1 MKWLEL
7 SLITPSEYVEPLSLI
22 FHRYGHGGVAEEI
35 EVDYNP
41 DEGEMMPD
49 NPNVILRTYMP
60 IDDLTESRKQEIQ
73 IAVALISK
81 IAHLSPLKEQIIQN
95 NDWMNYWKNHFPVLK
110 IGRIIICPSWIQHTA
125 GKNEIFIELDPGM
138 AFGTG
143 HHPTTKMCILEI
155 EKLFNAGIRDRVL
168 DIGTGSGILAM
179 VAATLG
185 ANSVLGIDTDPLA
198 VTAALLNVKTNK
210 LMNKVE
216 IIQGTTE
223 SNNLSQYDLVVANLY
238 SKVIM
243 EIGHSIMSKM
253 ARNGVVILSGIM
265 KDKLEE
271 VIVSLRTHNFVLDN
285 YLTEGDWALVV
296 GHKEES

>member
-22 FHRYGHGGVAEEI
+22 FHRYGHGGVAEET

-41 DEGEMMPD
+41 DEGEVMPD
-49 NPNVILRTYMP
+49 NPNVILRTYIP
-60 IDDLTESRKQEIQ
+60 INEFTESRKQEIQ

-81 IAHLSPLKEQIIQN
+81 IADLSPLKEQIIQN
-95 NDWMNYWKNHFPVLK
+95 NDWMNYWKNHFPMLK
-110 IGRIIICPSWIQHTA
+110 IGRIIICPSWIQHA
-125 GKNEIFIELDPGM
+125 AEKDEVVIELDPGM
-138 AFGTG
+138 AFGKG

-155 EKLFNAGIRDRVL
+155 EKLFNAGTRQRVL

-185 ANSVLGIDTDPLA
+185 AKSVLGIDTDPLA

-210 LMNKVE
+210 LKDKIE

-238 SKVIM
+238 SKVII
-243 EIGHSIMSKM
+243 EIGHSIMSKID
-253 ARNGVVILSGIM
+253 RNGVVILSGIM

-271 VIVSLRTHNFVLDN
+271 VIISLRTYNFVLDH
-285 YLTEGDWALVV
+285 YLTEGDWAVAV
-296 GHKEES
+296 GHKDE

>member
-81 IAHLSPLKEQIIQN
+81 IADLSPLKEQIIQN
-95 NDWMNYWKNHFPVLK
+95 NDWMNYWKNHFPMLK

-125 GKNEIFIELDPGM
+125 GKDEIFIELDPGM

-198 VTAALLNVKTNK
+198 VTAALLNVETNK
-210 LMNKVE
+210 LMDKVE

-223 SNNLSQYDLVVANLY
+223 SNNLSQYDLIVANLY

-243 EIGHSIMSKM
+243 EIGHSIMSKI
-253 ARNGVVILSGIM
+253 AGNGVVILSGIM

-271 VIVSLRTHNFVLDN
+271 VIVSLRTHNFVLDH
-285 YLTEGDWALVV
+285 YLTEGDWAVAV
-296 GHKEES
+296 GHKEE

>member
-22 FHRYGHGGVAEEI
+22 FHRYGHGGVAEET

-41 DEGEMMPD
+41 DEGEVMPD
-49 NPNVILRTYMP
+49 TPNVILRTYIP
-60 IDDLTESRKQEIQ
+60 INEFTESRKQEIQ

-81 IAHLSPLKEQIIQN
+81 IADLSPLKEQIIQN
-95 NDWMNYWKNHFPVLK
+95 NDWMNYWKNHFPMLK
-110 IGRIIICPSWIQHTA
+110 IGRIIICPSWIQHA
-125 GKNEIFIELDPGM
+125 AEKDEVVIELDPGM

-155 EKLFNAGIRDRVL
+155 EKLFNAGTRQRVL

-185 ANSVLGIDTDPLA
+185 AKSVLGIDTDPLA

-210 LMNKVE
+210 LKDKIE

-238 SKVIM
+238 SKVII
-243 EIGHSIMSKM
+243 EIGHSIMSKID
-253 ARNGVVILSGIM
+253 RNGVVILSGIM

-271 VIVSLRTHNFVLDN
+271 VIISLRTYNFVLDH
-285 YLTEGDWALVV
+285 YLTEGDWAVAV
-296 GHKEES
+296 GHKDE

>member
-22 FHRYGHGGVAEEI
+22 FHRDGHGGVAEEI
-35 EVDYNP
+35 QVDYNP

-49 NPNVILRTYMP
+49 NPNVILRTYLP

-81 IAHLSPLKEQIIQN
+81 IAYLSPLKEQVIQN
-95 NDWMNYWKNHFPVLK
+95 NDWMNYWKNHFPMLK

-125 GKNEIFIELDPGM
+125 GKDEIFIELDPGM

-198 VTAALLNVKTNK
+198 VTAALLNVETNK
-210 LMNKVE
+210 LMDKVE

-253 ARNGVVILSGIM
+253 AGNGVVILSGIM

-271 VIVSLRTHNFVLDN
+271 VIVSLRTHNFVLDH
-285 YLTEGDWALVV
+285 YLTEGDWAVAV
-296 GHKEES
+296 GHKEK

>member
-35 EVDYNP
+35 QVDYNP

-49 NPNVILRTYMP
+49 NPNVILRTYLP

-81 IAHLSPLKEQIIQN
+81 IAYLSPLKEQVIQN
-95 NDWMNYWKNHFPVLK
+95 NDWMNYWKNHFPMLK

-125 GKNEIFIELDPGM
+125 GKDEIFIELDPGM

-198 VTAALLNVKTNK
+198 VTAALLNVETNK
-210 LMNKVE
+210 LMDKVE

-253 ARNGVVILSGIM
+253 AGNGVVILSGIM

-271 VIVSLRTHNFVLDN
+271 VIVSLRTHNFVLDH
-285 YLTEGDWALVV
+285 YLTEGDWAVAV
-296 GHKEES
+296 GHKEK

>member
-35 EVDYNP
+35 QVDYNP

-49 NPNVILRTYMP
+49 NPNVILRTYIP
-60 IDDLTESRKQEIQ
+60 INEFTESRKQEIQ

-81 IAHLSPLKEQIIQN
+81 IADLSPLKEQIIQN
-95 NDWMNYWKNHFPVLK
+95 NDWMNYWKNHFPMLK
-110 IGRIIICPSWIQHTA
+110 IGRIIICPSWIQHA
-125 GKNEIFIELDPGM
+125 AEKDEVVIELDPGM

-155 EKLFNAGIRDRVL
+155 EKLFNAGTRQRVL

-185 ANSVLGIDTDPLA
+185 AKSVLGIDTDPLA

-210 LMNKVE
+210 LKDKIE

-238 SKVIM
+238 SKVII
-243 EIGHSIMSKM
+243 EIGHSIMSKID
-253 ARNGVVILSGIM
+253 RNGVVILSGIM

-271 VIVSLRTHNFVLDN
+271 VIISLRTYNFVLDH
-285 YLTEGDWALVV
+285 YLTEGDWAVAV
-296 GHKEES
+296 GHKDE

>member
-22 FHRYGHGGVAEEI
+22 FHRYGHGGVAEET
-35 EVDYNP
+35 EGDYNP
-41 DEGEMMPD
+41 DEGEVMPD
-49 NPNVILRTYMP
+49 NPNVILRTYIP
-60 IDDLTESRKQEIQ
+60 INEFTESRKQEIQ

-81 IAHLSPLKEQIIQN
+81 IADLSPLKEQIIQN
-95 NDWMNYWKNHFPVLK
+95 NDWMNYWKNHFPMLK
-110 IGRIIICPSWIQHTA
+110 IGRIIICPSWIQHA
-125 GKNEIFIELDPGM
+125 AEKDEVVIELDPGM

-155 EKLFNAGIRDRVL
+155 EKLFNAGTRQRVL

-185 ANSVLGIDTDPLA
+185 AKSVLGIDTDPLA

-210 LMNKVE
+210 LKDKIE

-238 SKVIM
+238 SKVII
-243 EIGHSIMSKM
+243 EIGHSIMSKID
-253 ARNGVVILSGIM
+253 RNGVVILSGIM

-271 VIVSLRTHNFVLDN
+271 VIISLRTYNFVLDH
-285 YLTEGDWALVV
+285 YLTEGDWAVAV
-296 GHKEES
+296 GHKDE

>member
-7 SLITPSEYVEPLSLI
+7 SLKTPSEYVEPLSLI

-35 EVDYNP
+35 EVDYTP

-81 IAHLSPLKEQIIQN
+81 IAYLSPLKEQIIQN

-198 VTAALLNVKTNK
+198 VTAALLNVETNK
-210 LMNKVE
+210 LMDKVE

-253 ARNGVVILSGIM
+253 AGNGVVILSGIM

-271 VIVSLRTHNFVLDN
+271 VIVSLRTHNFVLDH
-285 YLTEGDWALVV
+285 YLTEGDWAVAV
-296 GHKEES
+296 GHKEK

>member
-35 EVDYNP
+35 QVDYNP

-49 NPNVILRTYMP
+49 NPNVILRTYLP

-81 IAHLSPLKEQIIQN
+81 IAYLSPLKEQVIQN
-95 NDWMNYWKNHFPVLK
+95 NDWMNYWKNHFPMLK

-125 GKNEIFIELDPGM
+125 GKDEIFIELDPGM

-143 HHPTTKMCILEI
+143 HHHTTKMCILEI

-179 VAATLG
+179 GAATLG

-198 VTAALLNVKTNK
+198 VTAALLNVETNK
-210 LMNKVE
+210 LMDKVE

-243 EIGHSIMSKM
+243 EIGHSIMSKIPW
-253 ARNGVVILSGIM
+253 NGVVILSGIM

-271 VIVSLRTHNFVLDN
+271 VIVSLRTHNFVLDH
-285 YLTEGDWALVV
+285 YLTEGDWAVAV
-296 GHKEES
+296 GHKEK

>member
-22 FHRYGHGGVAEEI
+22 FHRYGHGGVAEET

-41 DEGEMMPD
+41 DEGEVMPD
-49 NPNVILRTYMP
+49 NPNVILRTYIP
-60 IDDLTESRKQEIQ
+60 INEFTESRKQEIQ

-81 IAHLSPLKEQIIQN
+81 IADLSPLKEQIIQN
-95 NDWMNYWKNHFPVLK
+95 NDWMNYWKNHFPMLK
-110 IGRIIICPSWIQHTA
+110 IGRIIICPSWIQHA
-125 GKNEIFIELDPGM
+125 AEKDEVVIELDPGM

-155 EKLFNAGIRDRVL
+155 EKLFNAGTRQRVL

-185 ANSVLGIDTDPLA
+185 AKSVLGIDTDPLA

-210 LMNKVE
+210 LKDKIE

-238 SKVIM
+238 SKVII
-243 EIGHSIMSKM
+243 EIGHSIMSKID
-253 ARNGVVILSGIM
+253 RNGVVILSGIM

-271 VIVSLRTHNFVLDN
+271 VIISLRTYNFVLDH
-285 YLTEGDWALVV
+285 YLTECDWAVAV
-296 GHKEES
+296 

>member
-95 NDWMNYWKNHFPVLK
+95 NDWMNYWKNHFPMLK

-125 GKNEIFIELDPGM
+125 GKDEIFIELDPGM

-198 VTAALLNVKTNK
+198 VTAALLNVETNK
-210 LMNKVE
+210 LMDKVE

-223 SNNLSQYDLVVANLY
+223 SNNLSQYDLIVANLY

-253 ARNGVVILSGIM
+253 AGNGVVILSGIM

-271 VIVSLRTHNFVLDN
+271 VIISLRTYNFVLDH
-285 YLTEGDWALVV
+285 YLTEGDWAVAV
-296 GHKEES
+296 GHKDE

>member
-22 FHRYGHGGVAEEI
+22 FNRYGHGGVAEEI

-95 NDWMNYWKNHFPVLK
+95 NYWKNHFPMLK

-125 GKNEIFIELDPGM
+125 GKDEIFIELDPGM

-198 VTAALLNVKTNK
+198 VTAALLNVETNK
-210 LMNKVE
+210 LMDKVE

-223 SNNLSQYDLVVANLY
+223 SNNLSQYDLIVANLY

-253 ARNGVVILSGIM
+253 AGNGVVILSGIM

-271 VIVSLRTHNFVLDN
+271 VIVSLRTHNFVLDH
-285 YLTEGDWALVV
+285 YLTEGDWAVAV
-296 GHKEES
+296 GHKEE

>member
-1 MKWLEL
+1 
-7 SLITPSEYVEPLSLI
+7 
-22 FHRYGHGGVAEEI
+22 
-35 EVDYNP
+35 
-41 DEGEMMPD
+41 MPD

-95 NDWMNYWKNHFPVLK
+95 NDWMNYWKNHFPMLK

-125 GKNEIFIELDPGM
+125 GKDEIFIELDPGM

-198 VTAALLNVKTNK
+198 VTAALLNVETNK
-210 LMNKVE
+210 LMDKVE

-223 SNNLSQYDLVVANLY
+223 SNNLSQYDLIVANLY

-253 ARNGVVILSGIM
+253 AGNGVVILSGIM

-271 VIVSLRTHNFVLDN
+271 VIVSLRTHNFVLDH
-285 YLTEGDWALVV
+285 YLTEGDWAVAV
-296 GHKEES
+296 GHKEE

>member
-60 IDDLTESRKQEIQ
+60 IDELTESRKQEIQ

-81 IAHLSPLKEQIIQN
+81 IAYLSPLKEQIIQN
-95 NDWMNYWKNHFPVLK
+95 NDWMNYWKNHFPMLK

-125 GKNEIFIELDPGM
+125 GKDEIFIELDPGM

-155 EKLFNAGIRDRVL
+155 EKLFNTGIRDKVL

-198 VTAALLNVKTNK
+198 VTAALLNVETNK
-210 LMNKVE
+210 LMDKVE

-265 KDKLEE
+265 RDKLEE
-271 VIVSLRTHNFVLDN
+271 VIVSLRTHNFVLDH
-285 YLTEGDWALVV
+285 YLTEGDWAVAV
-296 GHKEES
+296 GHKEE

>member
-198 VTAALLNVKTNK
+198 VTAALLNVETNK
-210 LMNKVE
+210 LMDKVE

-253 ARNGVVILSGIM
+253 AGNGVVILSGIM

-271 VIVSLRTHNFVLDN
+271 VIVSLRTHNFVLDH
-285 YLTEGDWALVV
+285 YLTEGDWAVAV
-296 GHKEES
+296 GHKEE

>member
-7 SLITPSEYVEPLSLI
+7 SLKTPSEYVEPLSLI

-35 EVDYNP
+35 EVDYTP

-49 NPNVILRTYMP
+49 NPNVILRTYLP

-81 IAHLSPLKEQIIQN
+81 IAYLSPLKEQIIQN

-198 VTAALLNVKTNK
+198 VTAALLNVETNK
-210 LMNKVE
+210 LMDKVE

-253 ARNGVVILSGIM
+253 AGNGVVILSGIM

-271 VIVSLRTHNFVLDN
+271 VIVSLRTHNFVLDH
-285 YLTEGDWALVV
+285 YLTEGDWAVAV
-296 GHKEES
+296 GHKEK

>member
-22 FHRYGHGGVAEEI
+22 FHRYGHGGVAEET

-41 DEGEMMPD
+41 DEGEVMPD
-49 NPNVILRTYMP
+49 NPNVILRTYIP
-60 IDDLTESRKQEIQ
+60 INEFTESRKQEIQ

-81 IAHLSPLKEQIIQN
+81 IADLSPLKEQIIQN
-95 NDWMNYWKNHFPVLK
+95 NDWMNYRKNHFPMLK
-110 IGRIIICPSWIQHTA
+110 IGRIIICPSWIQHA
-125 GKNEIFIELDPGM
+125 AEKDEVVIELDPGM

-155 EKLFNAGIRDRVL
+155 EKLFNAGTRQRVL

-185 ANSVLGIDTDPLA
+185 AKSVLGIDTDPLA

-210 LMNKVE
+210 LKDKIE

-238 SKVIM
+238 SKVII
-243 EIGHSIMSKM
+243 EIGHSIMSKID
-253 ARNGVVILSGIM
+253 RNGVVILSGIM

-271 VIVSLRTHNFVLDN
+271 VIISLRTYNFVLDH
-285 YLTEGDWALVV
+285 YLTEGDWAVAV
-296 GHKEES
+296 GHKDE

>member
-253 ARNGVVILSGIM
+253 AGNGVVILSGIM

-271 VIVSLRTHNFVLDN
+271 VIVSLRTHNFVLDH
-285 YLTEGDWALVV
+285 YLTEGDWAVAV
-296 GHKEES
+296 GHKEE

>member
-22 FHRYGHGGVAEEI
+22 FHRYGHGGVAEET

-41 DEGEMMPD
+41 DEGEVMPD
-49 NPNVILRTYMP
+49 NPNVILRTYIP
-60 IDDLTESRKQEIQ
+60 INEFTESRKQEIQ

-81 IAHLSPLKEQIIQN
+81 IADLSPLKEQIIQN
-95 NDWMNYWKNHFPVLK
+95 NDWMNYWKNHFPMLK
-110 IGRIIICPSWIQHTA
+110 IGSIIICPSWIQHA
-125 GKNEIFIELDPGM
+125 AEKDEVVIELDPGM

-155 EKLFNAGIRDRVL
+155 EKLFNAGTRQRVL

-185 ANSVLGIDTDPLA
+185 AKSVLGIDTDPLA

-210 LMNKVE
+210 LKDKIE

-238 SKVIM
+238 SKVII
-243 EIGHSIMSKM
+243 EIGHSIMSKID
-253 ARNGVVILSGIM
+253 RNGVVILSGIM

-271 VIVSLRTHNFVLDN
+271 VIISLRTYNFVLDH
-285 YLTEGDWALVV
+285 YLTEGDWAVAV
-296 GHKEES
+296 GHKDE

>member
-22 FHRYGHGGVAEEI
+22 FHRYGHGGVAEET

-41 DEGEMMPD
+41 DEGEVMPD
-49 NPNVILRTYMP
+49 NPNVILRTYIP
-60 IDDLTESRKQEIQ
+60 INEFTESRKQEIQ

-81 IAHLSPLKEQIIQN
+81 IADLSPLKEQIIQN
-95 NDWMNYWKNHFPVLK
+95 NDWMNYWKNHFPMLK
-110 IGRIIICPSWIQHTA
+110 IGRIIICPSWIQHA
-125 GKNEIFIELDPGM
+125 AEKDEVVIELDPGM

-155 EKLFNAGIRDRVL
+155 EKLFNAGNRQRVL

-185 ANSVLGIDTDPLA
+185 AKSVLGIDTDPLA

-210 LMNKVE
+210 LKDKIE

-238 SKVIM
+238 SKVII
-243 EIGHSIMSKM
+243 EIGHSIMSKID
-253 ARNGVVILSGIM
+253 RNGVVILSGIM

-271 VIVSLRTHNFVLDN
+271 VIISLRTYNFVLDH
-285 YLTEGDWALVV
+285 YLTEGDWAVAV
-296 GHKEES
+296 GHKDE

>member
-41 DEGEMMPD
+41 DEGEVMPD

-60 IDDLTESRKQEIQ
+60 IDEFTESRKQEIQ
-73 IAVALISK
+73 IAIALISK
-81 IAHLSPLKEQIIQN
+81 IADLSPLKEQIIQD
-95 NDWMNYWKNHFPVLK
+95 NDWMNYWKNHFPMLK

-125 GKNEIFIELDPGM
+125 EQDEILIALDPGM

-143 HHPTTKMCILEI
+143 HHPTTKMCISEI
-155 EKLFNAGIRDRVL
+155 EKLFDAGTRDRVL

-185 ANSVLGIDTDPLA
+185 ATGVLGIDTDPLA
-198 VTAALLNVKTNK
+198 VTAAMLNIETNK
-210 LMNKVE
+210 LENRVE
-216 IIQGTTE
+216 IIQGTIE
-223 SNNLSQYDLVVANLY
+223 GNDLSQYDLVVANLY

-243 EIGHSIMSKM
+243 EIGHSIMSKVD
-253 ARNGVVILSGIM
+253 RNGMVILSGIM

-271 VIVSLRTHNFVLDN
+271 VIVSLRTHNFVLDH
-285 YLTEGDWALVV
+285 YCTEGDWAVVV
-296 GHKEES
+296 GHKYG

>member
-95 NDWMNYWKNHFPVLK
+95 NDWMNYWKNHFPMLK

-125 GKNEIFIELDPGM
+125 GKDEIFIELDPGM

-198 VTAALLNVKTNK
+198 VTAALLNVETNK
-210 LMNKVE
+210 LMDKVE

-223 SNNLSQYDLVVANLY
+223 SNNLSQYDLIVANLY

-253 ARNGVVILSGIM
+253 AGNGVVILSGIM

-271 VIVSLRTHNFVLDN
+271 VIVSLRTHNFVLDH
-285 YLTEGDWALVV
+285 YLTEGDWAVAV
-296 GHKEES
+296 GHKEE

>member
-49 NPNVILRTYMP
+49 NPNVILRTYLP

-81 IAHLSPLKEQIIQN
+81 IAYLSPLKEQVIQN

-198 VTAALLNVKTNK
+198 VTAALLNVETNK
-210 LMNKVE
+210 LMDKVE

-253 ARNGVVILSGIM
+253 AGNGVVILSGIM

-271 VIVSLRTHNFVLDN
+271 VIVSLRTHNFVLDH
-285 YLTEGDWALVV
+285 YLTEGDWAVAV
-296 GHKEES
+296 GHKEK

>member
-22 FHRYGHGGVAEEI
+22 FHRYGHGGVAEET

-41 DEGEMMPD
+41 DEGEVMPD
-49 NPNVILRTYMP
+49 NPNVILRTYIP
-60 IDDLTESRKQEIQ
+60 INEFTESRKQEIQ

-81 IAHLSPLKEQIIQN
+81 IADLSPLKEQIIQN
-95 NDWMNYWKNHFPVLK
+95 NDWMNYWKNHFPMLK
-110 IGRIIICPSWIQHTA
+110 IGRIIICPSWIQHA
-125 GKNEIFIELDPGM
+125 AEKDEVVIELDPGM

-155 EKLFNAGIRDRVL
+155 EKLFNAGTRQRVL

-185 ANSVLGIDTDPLA
+185 AKSVLGIDTDPLA
-198 VTAALLNVKTNK
+198 VTAALLNVKINK
-210 LMNKVE
+210 LKDKIE

-238 SKVIM
+238 SKVII
-243 EIGHSIMSKM
+243 EIGHSIMSKID
-253 ARNGVVILSGIM
+253 RNGVVILSGIM

-271 VIVSLRTHNFVLDN
+271 VIISLRTYNFVLDH
-285 YLTEGDWALVV
+285 YLTEGDWAVAV
-296 GHKEES
+296 GHKDE

>member
-22 FHRYGHGGVAEEI
+22 FHRYGHGGVAEET

-41 DEGEMMPD
+41 DEGEVMPD
-49 NPNVILRTYMP
+49 NPNVILRTYIP
-60 IDDLTESRKQEIQ
+60 INEFTESRKQEIQ

-81 IAHLSPLKEQIIQN
+81 IADLSPLKEQIIQN
-95 NDWMNYWKNHFPVLK
+95 NDWMNYWKNHFPMLK
-110 IGRIIICPSWIQHTA
+110 IGRIIICPSWIQHA
-125 GKNEIFIELDPGM
+125 AEKDEVVIELDPGM

-155 EKLFNAGIRDRVL
+155 EKLFNAGTRQRVL

-185 ANSVLGIDTDPLA
+185 AKSVLGIDTDPLA

-210 LMNKVE
+210 LKDKIE

-238 SKVIM
+238 SKVII
-243 EIGHSIMSKM
+243 EIGHSIMSKLD
-253 ARNGVVILSGIM
+253 RNGVVILSGIM

-271 VIVSLRTHNFVLDN
+271 VIISLRTYNFVLDH
-285 YLTEGDWALVV
+285 YLTEGDWAVAV
-296 GHKEES
+296 GHKDE

>member
-125 GKNEIFIELDPGM
+125 GKDEIFIELDPGM

-185 ANSVLGIDTDPLA
+185 ANSVIGIDTDPLA
-198 VTAALLNVKTNK
+198 VTSALLNVETNK
-210 LMNKVE
+210 LMDKVE

-271 VIVSLRTHNFVLDN
+271 VIVSLRTHNFVLDH
-285 YLTEGDWALVV
+285 YLTEGDWAVAV
-296 GHKEES
+296 GHKEE

>member
-22 FHRYGHGGVAEEI
+22 FHRYGHGGVAEET

-41 DEGEMMPD
+41 DEGEVMPD
-49 NPNVILRTYMP
+49 NPNVILRTYIP
-60 IDDLTESRKQEIQ
+60 INEFTESRKQEIQ

-81 IAHLSPLKEQIIQN
+81 IADLSPLKEQIIQN
-95 NDWMNYWKNHFPVLK
+95 NDWMNYWKNHFPMLK
-110 IGRIIICPSWIQHTA
+110 IGRIIICPSWIQHA
-125 GKNEIFIELDPGM
+125 AEKDEVVIELDPGM

-155 EKLFNAGIRDRVL
+155 EKLFNAGTRQRVL

-185 ANSVLGIDTDPLA
+185 AKSVLGIDTDPLA

-210 LMNKVE
+210 LKDKIE

-238 SKVIM
+238 SKVII
-243 EIGHSIMSKM
+243 EIGHSIMSKID
-253 ARNGVVILSGIM
+253 RNGVVILSGIM

-271 VIVSLRTHNFVLDN
+271 VIISLRTYNFVLDH
-285 YLTEGDWALVV
+285 YLTEGDWAVAV
-296 GHKEES
+296 GHKDE